1 MGSPYKEAFYS
12 LKYFPS
18 THFTVIWLC
27 TEKRVERGSVTFQG
41 VFRTKVSLTSSLLIL
56 SLEPFKTP
64 DSAPT
69 PTGLRHRQPH
79 QEHFCTRGKVLSV
92 YAKQNPADYL
102 CQCGFH
108 SLGGSCGMWSEL
120 TRPRPQAEL
129 AHLTPHVHTTTG
141 EGWGDALRED
151 PAPTIIVGQKNSWTA
166 P

>member
-1 MGSPYKEAFYS
+1 MGWCLCKTTYIQHMITSARLYINSQHFSKFSNTWEAHIKKPFI
-12 LKYFPS
+12 PS
-18 THFTVIWLC
+18 STFHLHTLQSFDFAL
-27 TEKRVERGSVTFQG
+27 RVERGSVTFQG

-108 SLGGSCGMWSEL
+108 SLGGSCGM
-120 TRPRPQAEL
+120 
-129 AHLTPHVHTTTG
+129 
-141 EGWGDALRED
+141 
-151 PAPTIIVGQKNSWTA
+151 
-166 P
+166 